1 MARELILET
10 TFLVDLEREAR
21 RDAPGP
27 AMVLL
32 ARGAESVLNI
42 TFTIAGE
49 MAAGASLDARPVWE
63 AFLSSYRV
71 LGCTIDVCWR
81 YGEIYR
87 HLQRQ
92 VTLIGTNDLW
102 IAATAL
108 AHSMPEVTR
117 NSAQF
122 ARVPGLDVV
131 AYGPRA
137 GG

>member
-1 MARELILET
+1 MSAMLE
-10 TFLVDLEREAR
+10 VKDLEVSYGKIVAVK
-21 RDAPGP
+21 GI
-27 AMVLL
+27 
-32 ARGAESVLNI
+32 S
-42 TFTIAGE
+42 FTVDEGE
-49 MAAGASLDARPVWE
+49 V
-63 AFLSSYRV
+63 
-71 LGCTIDVCWR
+71 
-81 YGEIYR
+81 
-87 HLQRQ
+87 